1 MVSGFH
7 QQVSFYEANPCFA
20 VFLQKQVIILFT
32 KIIAL
37 SGFLRKIILFK
48 KVDMT
53 TFANQLKAEIA
64 RIAKKSGKAETAA
77 LKKSS
82 SNYRS
87 EIAELK
93 RRIAALESAI
103 ARLGK
108 QSGKASKVSATEDKE
123 KLRFRQDG
131 FITLRK
137 KLGLSAN
144 EMGQLLGVSGQSIY
158 KWEQGKAKPRAS
170 QLPAIAAARKMG
182 KKEVTAK
189 LAGMPPVK
197 EAG

>member
-1 MVSGFH
+1 
-7 QQVSFYEANPCFA
+7 
-20 VFLQKQVIILFT
+20 
-32 KIIAL
+32 
-37 SGFLRKIILFK
+37 
-48 KVDMT
+48 MT
-53 TFANQLKAEIA
+53 TFANLLKAEIA
-64 RIAKKSGKAETAA
+64 RIAKKAGKAETTA

-93 RRIAALESAI
+93 RRIAALESSITRVAKQAGKPAK
-103 ARLGK
+103 AR
-108 QSGKASKVSATEDKE
+108 ADEDKD

-137 KLGLSAN
+137 KLNLSAN

-182 KKEVTAK
+182 KKEVMAK
-189 LAGMPPVK
+189 LAGTAQSV
-197 EAG
+197 

>member
-1 MVSGFH
+1 
-7 QQVSFYEANPCFA
+7 
-20 VFLQKQVIILFT
+20 
-32 KIIAL
+32 
-37 SGFLRKIILFK
+37 
-48 KVDMT
+48 MT
-53 TFANQLKAEIA
+53 TFANQLKAEIT
-64 RIAKKSGKAETAA
+64 RIAKKSGKFETAD

-82 SNYRS
+82 ARYRS

-103 ARLGK
+103 GRIGK
-108 QSGKASKVSATEDKE
+108 QARKSSKVTTGPGEDKE

-137 KLGLSAN
+137 KLSLSAN

-170 QLPAIAAARKMG
+170 QLPAIAAARRMG
-182 KKEVTAK
+182 KKEVMAK
-189 LAGMPPVK
+189 LSIA
-197 EAG
+197 ANSAA

>member
-1 MVSGFH
+1 
-7 QQVSFYEANPCFA
+7 
-20 VFLQKQVIILFT
+20 
-32 KIIAL
+32 
-37 SGFLRKIILFK
+37 
-48 KVDMT
+48 MT

-64 RIAKKSGKAETAA
+64 RIAKKSGKAETAD

-82 SNYRS
+82 AKYRS

-103 ARLGK
+103 TRLGK
-108 QSGKASKVSATEDKE
+108 QAGKATKSGSAASADEKKD

-137 KLGLSAN
+137 KLKLSAN

-189 LAGMPPVK
+189 LAGN
-197 EAG
+197 

>member
-1 MVSGFH
+1 
-7 QQVSFYEANPCFA
+7 
-20 VFLQKQVIILFT
+20 
-32 KIIAL
+32 
-37 SGFLRKIILFK
+37 
-48 KVDMT
+48 MT

-64 RIAKKSGKAETAA
+64 RIAKKSGRAETAA

-103 ARLGK
+103 GRIGK
-108 QSGKASKVSATEDKE
+108 QAGKAAKASPAGEEKD

-131 FITLRK
+131 FITMRK

-189 LAGMPPVK
+189 LASSPKV
-197 EAG
+197 AAD

>member
-1 MVSGFH
+1 
-7 QQVSFYEANPCFA
+7 
-20 VFLQKQVIILFT
+20 
-32 KIIAL
+32 
-37 SGFLRKIILFK
+37 
-48 KVDMT
+48 MT

-64 RIAKKSGKAETAA
+64 RIAKKSGKAETAD

-82 SNYRS
+82 AKYRS

-103 ARLGK
+103 TRISK
-108 QSGKASKVSATEDKE
+108 QAGKAAKFGAKGSSGTEEDRE

-182 KKEVTAK
+182 KKEVMTK
-189 LAGMPPVK
+189 LSGA
-197 EAG
+197 A

>member
-1 MVSGFH
+1 
-7 QQVSFYEANPCFA
+7 
-20 VFLQKQVIILFT
+20 
-32 KIIAL
+32 
-37 SGFLRKIILFK
+37 
-48 KVDMT
+48 MT
-53 TFANQLKAEIA
+53 TFAVQLKNEIA
-64 RIAKKSGKAETAA
+64 RIAKKGARAETEA
-77 LKKSS
+77 LKKTSAL
-82 SNYRS
+82 YRS

-103 ARLGK
+103 TRIGK
-108 QSGKASKVSATEDKE
+108 QSRKAAPSAPVGQEKD
-123 KLRFRQDG
+123 KLRFRMDG

-182 KKEVTAK
+182 KKEVMAK
-189 LAGMPPVK
+189 LAGA
-197 EAG
+197 E

>member
-1 MVSGFH
+1 
-7 QQVSFYEANPCFA
+7 
-20 VFLQKQVIILFT
+20 
-32 KIIAL
+32 
-37 SGFLRKIILFK
+37 
-48 KVDMT
+48 MT

-64 RIAKKSGKAETAA
+64 RIAKKSGKFETAD

-82 SNYRS
+82 AKYRS

-93 RRIAALESAI
+93 RRISALESAI
-103 ARLGK
+103 SRVSK
-108 QSGKASKVSATEDKE
+108 QAGKASKVGASASEDKE

-182 KKEVTAK
+182 KKEVMAK
-189 LAGMPPVK
+189 LAT
-197 EAG
+197 

>member
-1 MVSGFH
+1 
-7 QQVSFYEANPCFA
+7 
-20 VFLQKQVIILFT
+20 
-32 KIIAL
+32 
-37 SGFLRKIILFK
+37 
-48 KVDMT
+48 MT

-64 RIAKKSGKAETAA
+64 RIAKKSGKAETTD

-82 SNYRS
+82 AKYRS

-93 RRIAALESAI
+93 RRITALESAI
-103 ARLGK
+103 TRIGK
-108 QSGKASKVSATEDKE
+108 QAGKAAKSGAAANTEEKD

-137 KLGLSAN
+137 KLALSAN

-182 KKEVTAK
+182 KKEVMAK
-189 LAGMPPVK
+189 LSGAS
-197 EAG
+197 

>member
-1 MVSGFH
+1 
-7 QQVSFYEANPCFA
+7 
-20 VFLQKQVIILFT
+20 
-32 KIIAL
+32 
-37 SGFLRKIILFK
+37 
-48 KVDMT
+48 MT

-64 RIAKKSGKAETAA
+64 RIAKKAGKAETAA

-82 SNYRS
+82 SHYRS
-87 EIAELK
+87 EISALK
-93 RRIAALESAI
+93 KRISDLESSI
-103 ARLGK
+103 QRLAKQAGK
-108 QSGKASKVSATEDKE
+108 PGRANAKADTEDKE

-182 KKEVTAK
+182 KKQVMAK
-189 LAGMPPVK
+189 LAGAAPVTQ
-197 EAG
+197 E

>member
-1 MVSGFH
+1 
-7 QQVSFYEANPCFA
+7 
-20 VFLQKQVIILFT
+20 
-32 KIIAL
+32 
-37 SGFLRKIILFK
+37 
-48 KVDMT
+48 MT
-53 TFANQLKAEIA
+53 TFANLLKAEIA
-64 RIAKKSGKAETAA
+64 RIAKKAGKAETAA

-93 RRIAALESAI
+93 RRIAALESSITRVAKQAGKPAK
-103 ARLGK
+103 AR
-108 QSGKASKVSATEDKE
+108 ADEDKD

-137 KLGLSAN
+137 KLNLSAN

-189 LAGMPPVK
+189 LAGTPQSV
-197 EAG
+197 